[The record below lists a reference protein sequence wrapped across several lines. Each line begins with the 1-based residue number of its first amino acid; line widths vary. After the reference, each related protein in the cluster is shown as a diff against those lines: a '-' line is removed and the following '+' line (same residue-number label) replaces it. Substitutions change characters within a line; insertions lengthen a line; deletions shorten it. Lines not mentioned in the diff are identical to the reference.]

1 MNNFLN
7 SPNFPNPPPDRR
19 TQKQTPEDSKL
30 LNIGLNNSNVSHKI
44 NLSNN
49 PSLNSNPFT
58 QKVILN
64 PKGNF
69 STYSSASNNHLY
81 TDSNEKDDYEK
92 LRSTKT
98 MDLLKLKHIEDM
110 KNNIL
115 SFKVLSDKKMFLT
128 SGSNNI
134 NVNKCN
140 IILFGPSGSGKSSF
154 IKTLYRALYS
164 SPFLPPE
171 ATSKLTI
178 KETDQ
183 NEGTICFTRLHLKE
197 ESPQTSG
204 IVLCDTR
211 GHIWMNDEEKEQFR
225 VIIDGKVKED
235 VEIVQ
240 NKQRNALLLWEFW
253 KKDSE
258 LFPKE
263 IFNSQESGIDALPHN
278 IVLVFDGSI
287 DETFDQSDEKFYRD
301 LVNISHIKGKFT
313 IIFFRIQHSACYTY

>member
-1 MNNFLN
+1 MNNFSY

-19 TQKQTPEDSKL
+19 TQKSSQEESKL
-30 LNIGLNNSNVSHKI
+30 LNIGLSNSTISNKI
-44 NLSNN
+44 NISNN
-49 PSLNSNPFT
+49 PSSNSNPFS
-58 QKVILN
+58 QKIITSQ
-64 PKGNF
+64 KGNF
-69 STYSSASNNHLY
+69 STYSSASNNQLY
-81 TDSNEKDDYEK
+81 SEANEKDDYEK

-98 MDLLKLKHIEDM
+98 MDLLKIKHIEDM
-110 KNNIL
+110 RNNIL

-128 SGSNNI
+128 SSSNNI
-134 NVNKCN
+134 TVNKCN

-154 IKTLYRALYS
+154 IKTLYRALYA

-183 NEGTICFTRLHLKE
+183 NEGTLCFTRLHLKE
-197 ESPQTSG
+197 DSPQTSG

-211 GHIWMNDEEKEQFR
+211 GHIWMNEEEKEQFK

-235 VEIVQ
+235 VEIIQ

-263 IFNSQESGIDALPHN
+263 IFSSQENGIDALPHN

-287 DETFDQSDEKFYRD
+287 DETIDRNDEKFYRE
-301 LVNISHIKGKFT
+301 LVNISYVKGKL
-313 IIFFRIQHSACYTY
+313 